1 MVLPH
6 LFQLGTTISE
16 ELRTEYYWK
25 LVDELKKNNLL
36 WSYDL
41 KSSFKI
47 PDDEII
53 EKILI
58 YGDIYY
64 LAALASVYP
73 YEKVRAIFER
83 VFQDPG
89 KSQSR
94 NFLEAF
100 LFNNLPEGDF
110 SLEN

>member
-1 MVLPH
+1 MDLPH
-6 LFQLGTTISE
+6 LFQLGTTISK
-16 ELRTEYYWK
+16 ELKNQYYLK
-25 LVDELKKNNLL
+25 LVHELKKNNLL

-41 KSSFKI
+41 THSSKI

-83 VFQDPG
+83 VFQDPER
-89 KSQSR
+89 SQAKH
-94 NFLEAF
+94 FLEAF
-100 LFNNLPEGDF
+100 LFNEVR
-110 SLEN
+110 